1 MNISTIQTQP
11 FEGQKPGTS
20 GLRKKVTVFQQ
31 PHYLAN
37 FVASLFAVVK
47 PAEGFSGKTLV
58 VGGDGRFYN
67 DTAIQLVIK
76 MALAQGFSKILIG
89 QNGILNPRRIQ
100 HHPRIRR
107 VWRGD
112 FICEP
117 QRRRPRR

>member
-58 VGGDGRFYN
+58 VGGDG
-67 DTAIQLVIK
+67 
-76 MALAQGFSKILIG
+76 MAALCAGLCRAGTGLACGHSPNRAAAGG
-89 QNGILNPRRIQ
+89 QVRQMHR
-100 HHPRIRR
+100 
-107 VWRGD
+107 
-112 FICEP
+112 
-117 QRRRPRR
+117 